1 MKNNY
6 EFLSQVKDESSYL
19 PDYIKPI
26 LEQPDKKIIK
36 KVRFHDDEQLVNLP
50 Y

>member
-36 KVRFHDDEQLVNLP
+36 KVRFHDDE
-50 Y
+50 